1 MNNRLKHM
9 VFTAV
14 MLLCVFVVLELFS
27 YIYMLKIRDNPLG
40 SASERHNY
48 SYFRGHELNPEYY
61 RPFDTNGV
69 KIHSPDGFRGDAA
82 VSIKKPDDVYRIILF
97 GGSQA
102 YGVGSQAGGVYVPE
116 ATLANDQTVSH
127 FLEQSLNEVSQAR
140 AGKRVEVINAA
151 VVAYKAYQH
160 LLYFN
165 ERLYQYDADLLLFV
179 DGHND
184 YYSDK
189 IERNP
194 MLANVYA
201 KDLVWNFNN
210 RSFTFSVYSMARVLG
225 EYSYFFKFLEKSLQK
240 IVPIVSPYKAPIE
253 STVSHDLSRYPE
265 YALNSYL
272 RIYQQFKALQPLYG
286 FEMRII
292 IQPQILLEQEALLSD
307 HDKAVL
313 SITQQYA
320 DQELMQNI
328 HAKLPSIFKAAGLE
342 FNDFTAI
349 ADKVDNTADLY
360 YDYTHL
366 SPAGSEVLADNI
378 SLVLQSSVFSTPAQ
392 TLQ

>member
-69 KIHSPDGFRGDAA
+69 KIHSPDGFRQDAA

-240 IVPIVSPYKAPIE
+240 IVPIVSPYQAPIE

-328 HAKLPSIFKAAGLE
+328 HAKLPGIFEAAELE

-378 SLVLQSSVFSTPAQ
+378 SLVVQSSVFSTPAQ